1 MECLSNNN
9 FDYFKGVLYLANY
22 IDITSYILKG
32 GILTLEVYVATIIFS
47 IPLGILGALIKVSSL
62 KILSKAVDIYTWLFR
77 GTPLLL
83 QLFFTYFGLPII
95 GIRLS
100 PFAAA
105 ALTFSLNYG
114 AYFTEIFRSGIQSID
129 KGQYEAAKVLGMSY
143 RQTMSKIILPQAFKR
158 IIPPMC
164 NEGITL
170 IKDTA
175 LLAAIG
181 LQDILRAARE
191 IVTRDF
197 TISPFI
203 IAAIIYLIFTSVV
216 VMAFKKLEKK
226 YSVYE

>member
-1 MECLSNNN
+1 M
-9 FDYFKGVLYLANY
+9 ANY

-32 GILTLEVYVATIIFS
+32 GLLTIEVYVATIIFS

-62 KILSKAVDIYTWLFR
+62 KILNKVVDIYTWLFR

-95 GIRLS
+95 GIKLS
-100 PFAAA
+100 PFVAAT
-105 ALTFSLNYG
+105 LTFSLNYG

-197 TISPFI
+197 TITPFI

>member
-1 MECLSNNN
+1 M
-9 FDYFKGVLYLANY
+9 ANY

-32 GILTLEVYVATIIFS
+32 GLLTIEVYVATIIFS

-62 KILSKAVDIYTWLFR
+62 KVLNKAVDIYTWLFR

-95 GIRLS
+95 GIKLS
-100 PFAAA
+100 PFVAA

-143 RQTMSKIILPQAFKR
+143 RQTMTKIILPQAFKR

-197 TISPFI
+197 TITPFI

>member
-1 MECLSNNN
+1 MNN
-9 FDYFKGVLYLANY
+9 L
-22 IDITSYILKG
+22 IDTTAYILQG
-32 GILTLEVYVATIIFS
+32 SIFTIELYIATIIFS

-62 KILSKAVDIYTWLFR
+62 NLLSKIVDIYTWLFR

-83 QLFFTYFGLPII
+83 QLFFAYFGLPII
-95 GIRLS
+95 GIRFS
-100 PFAAA
+100 PFTAAV
-105 ALTFSLNYG
+105 LTFSLNYG

-143 RQTMSKIILPQAFKR
+143 RQTMAKIILPQAFKR
-158 IIPPMC
+158 IIPPTC

-175 LLAAIG
+175 LVAAIG

-197 TISPFI
+197 TITPFF
-203 IAAIIYLIFTSVV
+203 IAAIIYLIFTSLI
-216 VMAFKKLEKK
+216 VMAFRKLEKK

>member
-1 MECLSNNN
+1 M
-9 FDYFKGVLYLANY
+9 ANY
-22 IDITSYILKG
+22 IDITSYILQG
-32 GILTLEVYVATIIFS
+32 SILTIEVYIATIIFS

-62 KILSKAVDIYTWLFR
+62 KILNKAVDIYTWLFR

-95 GIRLS
+95 GIKFS
-100 PFAAA
+100 PFTAA

-197 TISPFI
+197 TITPFI
-203 IAAIIYLIFTSVV
+203 IAAIIYLIFTSVI

>member
-1 MECLSNNN
+1 M
-9 FDYFKGVLYLANY
+9 
-22 IDITSYILKG
+22 DITSYILQG
-32 GILTLEVYVATIIFS
+32 SILTIEVYIATIIFS
-47 IPLGILGALIKVSSL
+47 IPLGILGALIKVSNL
-62 KILSKAVDIYTWLFR
+62 KILNKAVDIYTWLFR

-95 GIRLS
+95 GIRFS
-100 PFAAA
+100 PFTAA

-129 KGQYEAAKVLGMSY
+129 KGQYEAAKVLGLNY

-197 TISPFI
+197 TITPFI
-203 IAAIIYLIFTSVV
+203 IAAIIYLIFTSVI

>member
-1 MECLSNNN
+1 ML
-9 FDYFKGVLYLANY
+9 DLTNY
-22 IDITSYILKG
+22 IDITTYILKG
-32 GILTLEVYVATIIFS
+32 SLFTIKLYFATIFFC
-47 IPLGILGALIKVSSL
+47 IPLGIIGALIKVSSL
-62 KILSKAVDIYTWLFR
+62 KLLSKVVDIYTWFFR

-95 GIRLS
+95 GIKFS
-100 PFAAA
+100 PFTAA

-129 KGQYEAAKVLGMSY
+129 KGQYEAAKVLGMNY

-158 IIPPMC
+158 IIPPTC

-170 IKDTA
+170 VKDTA
-175 LLAAIG
+175 LVAAIG
-181 LQDILRAARE
+181 LQDLLRAARE

-197 TISPFI
+197 TIAPFF
-203 IAAIIYLIFTSVV
+203 IAAIIYLLFTSFI
-216 VMAFKKLEKK
+216 VMAFKRLEKR

>member
-1 MECLSNNN
+1 M
-9 FDYFKGVLYLANY
+9 
-22 IDITSYILKG
+22 DITAYILQG
-32 GILTLEVYVATIIFS
+32 SILTIEVYIATIIFS
-47 IPLGILGALIKVSSL
+47 IPLGILGALIKVSNL
-62 KILSKAVDIYTWLFR
+62 KILNKAVDIYTWLFR

-95 GIRLS
+95 GIRFS
-100 PFAAA
+100 PFTAA

-129 KGQYEAAKVLGMSY
+129 KGQYEAAKVLGLNY

-197 TISPFI
+197 TITPFI
-203 IAAIIYLIFTSVV
+203 IAAIIYLIFTSVI